1 MKSKYKSIELSE
13 IQKDYDEASKKLN
26 QAVFTPALF
35 HIHTPASH
43 DFQFSFDDSKRRLN
57 RIFEF
62 LEQTVFNQD
71 KAVVKQ
77 LCFEQ
82 TNQQIWEN
90 ILIKDIV
97 VRKDIDLKIWIQ
109 YLDLAL
115 SIISLDVG
123 MVVITDHNT
132 SNGFKIMGDAIR
144 AISKQVNTKA
154 PKLIP
159 GIEVSAGDGL
169 HIVGIF
175 SGSDTLR
182 DFDNEMS
189 QWKVS
194 EKIGYF
200 QPAWFLM
207 EKIREYGGLSYV
219 AHINTAPLMGD
230 INGASHESSKL
241 TSAFINKLNRD
252 ENLKVVGIKEIAQK
266 DKVLNRLNNLG
277 LKNSRQ
283 AFVIDSDAH
292 SAAKINDKQI
302 FWLKVE
308 AKKFSGIKQAF
319 IDPEIS
325 ISLSRPEVNR
335 NYIKYIKF
343 TNSDSFLGG
352 LTIPFSDAMTAVIG
366 ARGTGKSSSIDYIN
380 LVFTYRY
387 KHGGNGREHQHL
399 WHLLNQGNAFICLI
413 FAGEVYI
420 VHFEALNFKDSKLFD
435 SDDDKENIE
444 NFLSVLNESEKR
456 SVTGMRVGRAHLT
469 SQVVKKVIRKKI
481 TIYSVSDKGELIDCS
496 NRKITL
502 LNHFEGMFNQN
513 YSLNDLSDERNMN
526 KMFESFFSHLPKYPR
541 EYKIDSL
548 QSFQELYSAS
558 SVPLHRKINFI
569 KQNADKL
576 NIELS
581 KIGIRLDIR
590 EGIPNVFHFA
600 NSFVVPQI
608 LREKITTQDLSMMLD
623 DIISSN
629 RWTDIYQMNQAE
641 RRKLVSNFITADTLK
656 SFYYLH
662 KSGRKSIVPDVTD
675 NELKSVCNQLV
686 SGINGNEIRAI
697 EQYQQYL
704 GNPIVFNLQFN
715 INAYKQK
722 GVATYKPLYALSS
735 GQKVVA
741 LLSFIIYSR
750 NMSQINGPI
759 ILDQP
764 EDFLDGRY
772 IYTTLVSELRKI
784 KSTRQIIV
792 VTHNSAIV
800 TNAKPETILVLGVE
814 NSKSIL
820 LQSGYLSEK
829 EIVRSVLEILEGGK
843 DSFRHKIA
851 MYSPELND

>member
-1 MKSKYKSIELSE
+1 MKSKYQSVTLSG

-43 DFQFSFDDSKRRLN
+43 DFRFSFDDSNERLSK
-57 RIFEF
+57 IFQF
-62 LEQTVFNQD
+62 IEQTVFD
-71 KAVVKQ
+71 KDVAVVKQ
-77 LCFEQ
+77 ISTQ
-82 TNQQIWEN
+82 PIDQQVWEN
-90 ILIKDIV
+90 ILLKDV
-97 VRKDIDLKIWIQ
+97 FVREGINLKIWIK

-115 SIISLDVG
+115 SIIRLNVG

-132 SNGFKIMGDAIR
+132 STGFKILRDAINII
-144 AISKQVNTKA
+144 AKVMTVKS

-159 GIEVSAGDGL
+159 GIEMSAGDGL

-175 SGSDTLR
+175 TDIKTLSN
-182 DFDNEMS
+182 FDNEIS
-189 QWKVS
+189 QWKIS
-194 EKIGYF
+194 EKIGFF

-207 EKIREYGGLSYV
+207 EKIRNYGGLSYV
-219 AHINTAPLMGD
+219 AHINSAPLIGD
-230 INGASHESSKL
+230 INGSSNESSKL
-241 TSAFINKLNRD
+241 TNAFINKLNRD
-252 ENLKVVGIKEIAQK
+252 ENLKVVGIKEREQK

-277 LKNSRQ
+277 LKNYRQ
-283 AFVIDSDAH
+283 AFVMNSDAH
-292 SAAKINDKQI
+292 SSAEISDKQI

-308 AKKFSGIKQAF
+308 ARKFSGIKQAF

-325 ISLSRPEVNR
+325 ISLSKPEVNR

-352 LTIPFSDAMTAVIG
+352 LTIPFSDAMTAIIG

-387 KHGGNGREHQHL
+387 KQDDHGRDHQHL

-413 FAGEVYI
+413 FDGDIYI
-420 VHFEALNFKDSKLFD
+420 VYFEALNFKESHMFD
-435 SDDDKENIE
+435 SADDQENIK

-456 SVTGMRVGRAHLT
+456 SVTGIHVGRPHLT
-469 SQVVKKVIRKKI
+469 SQVIKKVIRKKI
-481 TIYSVSDKGELIDCS
+481 TIYSVNGKGELTDCS
-496 NRKITL
+496 NKKIRL

-513 YSLNDLSDERNMN
+513 YRLNDLSDERNMN

-541 EYKIDSL
+541 EYKIDSS
-548 QSFQELYSAS
+548 QGFVELYSS
-558 SVPLHRKINFI
+558 SLVSLHRKIEYI
-569 KQNADKL
+569 KQNVDDL
-576 NIELS
+576 NTELS
-581 KIGIRLDIR
+581 KIGIRLHIKKSD
-590 EGIPNVFHFA
+590 PNDFHFS
-600 NSFVVPQI
+600 NFFVLPKI
-608 LREKITTQDLSMMLD
+608 LRGKLTEHDLSIMLE
-623 DIISSN
+623 DIIGVHI
-629 RWTDIYQMNQAE
+629 WTDIYQMNRTE
-641 RRKLVSNFITADTLK
+641 RKKLVSNFITPDTLDG
-656 SFYYLH
+656 FYSLN
-662 KSGRKSIVPDVTD
+662 KNGRGSITPAVTD
-675 NELKSVCNQLV
+675 NEVKSVCDQLV
-686 SGINGNEIRAI
+686 RSINENELRAI
-697 EQYQQYL
+697 EHYQEYL
-704 GNPIVFNLQFN
+704 GNPVVFDLQFN

-722 GVATYKPLYALSS
+722 GTITYKPLSALSS

-800 TNAKPETILVLGVE
+800 TNAKPETILVLAVE

-829 EIVRSVLEILEGGK
+829 EIVKSVLEILEGGK